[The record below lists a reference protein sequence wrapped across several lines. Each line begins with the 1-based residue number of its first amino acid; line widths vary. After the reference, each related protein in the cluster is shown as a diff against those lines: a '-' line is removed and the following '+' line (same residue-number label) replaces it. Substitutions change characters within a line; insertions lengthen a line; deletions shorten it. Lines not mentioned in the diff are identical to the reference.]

1 MPILN
6 KWEIEKNNKGLVTG
20 EYYFKD
26 PNGKTYNLDYCDG
39 AMIYSQRGYGQTIE
53 NTVNKIITMSDKR
66 EQEKNNNEQTGT
78 VNLSA
83 LTHNSD
89 RNKELS
95 SICSELKSAIG
106 SVFKNDNNTM
116 KCTGFCEI
124 EEPVE
129 TTAYVKTK

>member
-1 MPILN
+1 
-6 KWEIEKNNKGLVTG
+6 
-20 EYYFKD
+20 
-26 PNGKTYNLDYCDG
+26 
-39 AMIYSQRGYGQTIE
+39 MIYSQRGYGQTIE